1 LTSGIIRGV
10 EFFDVNAHLTS
21 PRALADLRA
30 VEARRQQL
38 DAAHIR
44 PLVDWAADISARA
57 PTGATQLV
65 PLPDPA
71 DGGTNA
77 RALFVLE
84 APGPATYVAHGSV
97 DAGLAPKRT
106 GSGFISIDNNDATAA
121 AMWRARHEA
130 RLAHGLALHWNIVPW
145 YLGPAT
151 KKPTSA
157 LRQAGADA
165 LRELVEQLPSLEVIV
180 YCGVHATTAANRW
193 LGDLGYQTLFSV
205 HPSPLALAREGRRE
219 LLHDRVREAAEIIGV
234 Q

>member
-1 LTSGIIRGV
+1 M
-10 EFFDVNAHLTS
+10 EFFDGNFHRTA
-21 PRALADLRA
+21 PRTLADPRA

-38 DAAHIR
+38 DSAHIR
-44 PLVDWAADISARA
+44 PLIDWAADISARA
-57 PTGATQLV
+57 PSGATQLV

-84 APGPATYVAHGSV
+84 APGPATYVAHDSV

-121 AMWRARHEA
+121 AMWGARYEA
-130 RLAHGLALHWNIVPW
+130 GLVHGLALHWNIVPW

-151 KKPTSA
+151 KKPTSL

-180 YCGVHATTAANRW
+180 YCGVHAKVAANRW
-193 LGDLGYQTLFSV
+193 LDDLSYQTLFSV

-219 LLHDRVREAAEIIGV
+219 LLHDRVRATAEIIGV
-234 Q
+234 

>member
-1 LTSGIIRGV
+1 VTP
-10 EFFDVNAHLTS
+10 FDGDSHRTS

-38 DAAHIR
+38 DFAHIR
-44 PLVDWAADISARA
+44 PLVDWAAEISARA
-57 PTGATQLV
+57 PSGATQLV

-121 AMWRARHEA
+121 AMWRARYEA
-130 RLAHGLALHWNIVPW
+130 GLVHGLALHWNIVPW

-180 YCGVHATTAANRW
+180 YCGEHAKVAANRW

-219 LLHDRVREAAEIIGV
+219 LLHDRVRQAARIVGV
-234 Q
+234 QENCQ